1 MDDETRRVDEI
12 EQEIADTRVELVET
26 VGAIQERLTPSN
38 IVSNATESVRQA
50 ASEKVRQMTDN
61 SFMDTVR
68 SNPIPSAMIGIGA
81 AWLYFRGR
89 SNGRTDRTYGSS
101 GDWRSARGYD
111 AGVYGERTG
120 GEYAVGT
127 RGSGHDSSADV
138 HGKPGE
144 QVGSMGR
151 DMSARAH
158 DMAEDWRESARDTT
172 RQAQLKF
179 NDVLR
184 DSPLMLGAAAAL
196 IGAAIGM
203 SIPETEA
210 ENRLMGDARDAVV
223 DRAQNVA
230 SEAASKVSEAAGSVQ
245 QAAGTVAGTASEVA
259 SNTGTS
265 STSTTARRQR
275 STKQT

>member
-1 MDDETRRVDEI
+1 MDDETGRVDAI
-12 EQEIADTRVELVET
+12 EQEIAETRVELVET
-26 VGAIQERLTPSN
+26 VEAIQDRLTPSN
-38 IVSNATESVRQA
+38 IVSNATESVRHA

-81 AWLYFRGR
+81 AWLYFKGR
-89 SNGRTDRTYGSS
+89 SNGRTYSTYGSS

-111 AGVYGERTG
+111 PGVYGQG
-120 GEYAVGT
+120 ASGEYAVGT
-127 RGSGHDSSADV
+127 RGSAYGRSVDSYEESGA
-138 HGKPGE
+138 E
-144 QVGSMGR
+144 VGSMGR
-151 DMSARAH
+151 DMTSRAR
-158 DMAEDWRESARDTT
+158 DMAEEWRDSARDTT
-172 RQAQLKF
+172 RRAQLKF

-184 DSPLMLGAAAAL
+184 DNPLMLGAAAAL

-210 ENRLMGDARDAVV
+210 ENRMMGEARDAVF
-223 DRAQNVA
+223 DRAQNMA
-230 SEAASKVSEAAGSVQ
+230 SEAANKVSEAAGSVQ
-245 QAAGTVAGTASEVA
+245 QAAGKVADTASDVA

-265 STSTTARRQR
+265 SSSTTGRRQR